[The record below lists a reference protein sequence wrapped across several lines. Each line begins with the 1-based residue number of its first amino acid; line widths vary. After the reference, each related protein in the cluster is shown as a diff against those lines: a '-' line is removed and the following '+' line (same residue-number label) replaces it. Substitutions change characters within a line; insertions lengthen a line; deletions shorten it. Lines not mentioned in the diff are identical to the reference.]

1 MENLYIGVDVGSGSA
16 RAGLFDAKGKK
27 LAQSTSAILQFRPQ
41 KDFVEQSSDD
51 IWAQVCH
58 VVKTV
63 VQLANV
69 KPEQIKGIGFDATC
83 SLVALNADDQPVS
96 VSPTGDP
103 QQNIIMWMD
112 HRALAETKEIN
123 ATNSKVLEF
132 VGGEVSPEMELPKL
146 KWLKRHL
153 PEQYQQVS
161 RFFDLADFLVYR
173 SSGED
178 IRSTCTKVC
187 KWTYL
192 AHDKQWDEALFEQL
206 GLLDLLNEGK
216 IGQAIVQPG
225 TPAGK
230 LTVTA
235 ANELGL
241 STNTVVAVGMIDAHA
256 GGVGIIGK
264 QPESTLAIIGG
275 TSSCHMAVS
284 PKPIYVKGVWGPYW
298 DAMVP
303 DMWLS
308 EGGQSA
314 AGALID
320 HVIRTH
326 AFFGELIALAEEQG
340 CSEYELLNNEVLRLE
355 ANDPCFMANFHMLGY
370 HHGNRSPR
378 ANPHLKGMACGLTL
392 NAGLT
397 ELATQYMAAI
407 QSVSYGTRHIIETMN
422 EAGHAIKR
430 INMCGG
436 GTKNPLWLREHANA
450 TGCEIVLST
459 EEEAVILG
467 SAMLAATACKEHEKL
482 TDAMAAMS
490 SEGKVIQPDPH
501 TKAFH
506 DAKYQVFHALYE
518 DQMRYDAIMNKFK
531 TK

>member
-1 MENLYIGVDVGSGSA
+1 MENLYIGVDIGSGSA
-16 RAGLFDAKGKK
+16 RAGLFDKKGNK

-41 KDFVEQSSDD
+41 ENFVEQSSDD

-58 VVKTV
+58 VVNAV
-63 VQLANV
+63 IQLANA

-83 SLVALNADDQPVS
+83 SLVALGADDKPVS
-96 VSPTGDP
+96 LSPTGDP

-123 ATNSKVLEF
+123 ATNSKVLDF

-153 PEQYQQVS
+153 PQQYEQVS

-173 SSGED
+173 STGED
-178 IRSTCTKVC
+178 IRSTCTKAC

-192 AHDKQWDEALFEQL
+192 AHEKQWDRSLFMQL
-206 GLLDLLNEGK
+206 GLIDLLDEGK
-216 IGQAIVQPG
+216 IGQSIAQPG
-225 TPAGK
+225 TPAGN
-230 LTVTA
+230 LSPIA
-235 ANELGL
+235 AKELGL
-241 STNTVVAVGMIDAHA
+241 TPNTVVAVGMIDAHA

-284 PKPIYVKGVWGPYW
+284 REPIYVKGVWGPYW

-303 DMWLS
+303 GMWLS

-320 HVIRTH
+320 HVIRNH
-326 AFFGELIALAEEQG
+326 SFYGELLKVTGEQG
-340 CSEYELLNNEVLRLE
+340 CSEYEVLNNEVFRLE
-355 ANDPCFMANFHMLGY
+355 QSDPHFMSNFHMLGY
-370 HHGNRSPR
+370 YHGNRSPR
-378 ANPHLKGMACGLTL
+378 ANPNLKGMICGLTM
-392 NAGLT
+392 NAGLSD
-397 ELATQYMAAI
+397 LAIQYMAAI

-422 EAGHAIKR
+422 KAGHGIKR
-430 INMCGG
+430 IHMCGG

-450 TGCEIVLST
+450 TGCPIVLST
-459 EEEAVILG
+459 EDEAVILG
-467 SAMLAATACKEHEKL
+467 SAMLAATASGEYTKL

-490 SEGKVIQPDPH
+490 SEGRVIQPQPE
-501 TKAFH
+501 TRSFH
-506 DAKYQVFHALYE
+506 EAKYQVFHAMYE
-518 DQMRYDAIMNKFK
+518 DQLRYDAIMNDLNVL
-531 TK
+531 